1 MRELIKT
8 KYFKWGLTLCL
19 SLLGVVVLYLLLSK
33 FSAVHGA
40 LGVLMG
46 ILSPFIYGI
55 VMAYLLR
62 PVYNGCHVRIEKMLT
77 NMEVKSHKAISVTST
92 VVSVTVSMLLLIAVI
107 AGLMIMVLPQLV
119 TSLYD
124 IIVSLPDAAVRAM
137 AWIETVDFITPEIK
151 AFVVQQFENTIGNI
165 DGWVSDTL
173 VPYLKEVALT
183 VSAGIMGAASFVFDF
198 IVGLVVCVYVL
209 LSKSLFAA
217 QSKKLAFSFFE
228 KDTANTL
235 INGAR
240 YVDRVF
246 NGFVSGNI
254 IDSLL
259 VGVITFVVMNIFGW
273 EFAVVVSALI
283 AITNL
288 IPFFGPF
295 IGGGIA
301 AVLLLT
307 VDPMDA
313 VYFIIFML
321 ILQQVE
327 GNIIKPRI
335 LSESIDLS
343 SFWILFA
350 IIVGGGMF
358 GFVGMIL
365 GVPVFTVIFAF
376 ISWLVDRRL
385 KMKNLPEETESY
397 ARVDHY
403 DFDKGEF
410 VFLPEDM
417 EEEKKNRKREDKEKR
432 KARREK
438 RKALRKKHIKDPEE

>member
-19 SLLGVVVLYLLLSK
+19 SLLGVVILYLMLSK

-40 LGVLMG
+40 VGALIN

-62 PVYNGCHVRIEKMLT
+62 PVYNGCYEYTGKILNKMQFKSNRVIEVLSRT
-77 NMEVKSHKAISVTST
+77 ISVIL
-92 VVSVTVSMLLLIAVI
+92 SMLLLIAVI
-107 AGLMIMVLPQLV
+107 AGIVIMVLPQLV
-119 TSLYD
+119 TSLYE
-124 IIVSLPDAAVRAM
+124 IIVSLPGAAVRAM
-137 AWIETVDFITPEIK
+137 AWIETLEFITPEVKEFALRQI
-151 AFVVQQFENTIGNI
+151 ENTMGNI
-165 DGWVSDTL
+165 DEWISKTV

-183 VSAGIMGAASFVFDF
+183 VSVGIMGTVSFLFDML
-198 IVGLVVCVYVL
+198 VGFVVCVYVL

-217 QSKKLAFSFFE
+217 QAKKLSYSIFE
-228 KDTANTL
+228 KDTANTI

-240 YVDRVF
+240 YVDKVF

-259 VGVITFVVMNIFGW
+259 VGIITFVVMNIFGW
-273 EFAVVVSALI
+273 HFALVISALI

-313 VYFIIFML
+313 LYFVIFML

-327 GNIIKPRI
+327 GNIIKPMI
-335 LSESIDLS
+335 LSESVDLS
-343 SFWILFA
+343 GFWILFA
-350 IIVGGGMF
+350 IIIGGGMF

-376 ISWLVDRRL
+376 IKWLIDRRL
-385 KMKNLPEETESY
+385 VRKNLPSDTDDYSN
-397 ARVDHY
+397 VDHY
-403 DFDKGEF
+403 DYDKGEF
-410 VFLPEDM
+410 VFLPENLA
-417 EEEKKNRKREDKEKR
+417 EERREAKKEEKR
-432 KARREK
+432 KRREM
-438 RKALRKKHIKDPEE
+438 RKNKHRKPNK